1 MTDCFP
7 FRSSSLLRFP
17 FLSFFLS
24 FFHSSFVFC
33 FPIFYIPQHCPATI
47 LYPFYHPRTCQRTP
61 PRYILSRTHLD
72 AFTCT
77 PSPARLGPV
86 TTPYTIHRLYVYN
99 FHSDLCLHVQRI
111 PCREYCA
118 RHILTIFCSQTA
130 WHDSAYQYTSH
141 SRFQY
146 RYLMTLS
153 FASHR

>member
-24 FFHSSFVFC
+24 SILPSFFAFQFFIFHSTA
-33 FPIFYIPQHCPATI
+33 QQ
-47 LYPFYHPRTCQRTP
+47 PFYTRS
-61 PRYILSRTHLD
+61 ITHERVNGRLHVISSHVH
-72 AFTCT
+72 TWT

-86 TTPYTIHRLYVYN
+86 TTPYTIHRLYLYN